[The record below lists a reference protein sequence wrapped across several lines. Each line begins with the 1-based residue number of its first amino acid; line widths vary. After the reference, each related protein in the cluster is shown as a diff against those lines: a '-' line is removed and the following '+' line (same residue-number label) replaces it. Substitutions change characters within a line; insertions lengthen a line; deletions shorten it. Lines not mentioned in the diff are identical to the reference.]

1 MALETRCFFLGKE
14 LMKLIHKRIRL
25 LLSAVAGALS
35 CVALLISFQPAVSV
49 HATGTAT
56 NSTVVKVGLIED
68 DTNPT
73 TGKVNETTAF
83 QKDYVQAIAD
93 YANWTPEYHVFSWND
108 LLAKT
113 KAGTLDLLL
122 DVTKTTERESDYY
135 FSSQEM
141 GTEMACLYAPKDTDL
156 AYDDYAGFNGMKIGY
171 ELGSTIIASF
181 QAYAND
187 NSFTF
192 TPKSYQS
199 RADLLAALQNGDIDG
214 FVQSNYYDVSQY
226 DVVLLAECKPSPV
239 YIVTSKN
246 SASNG
251 NLLIG
256 QLDNAMSLLFRYN
269 PGFNL
274 DLYRYHFA
282 TSASQETAYA
292 KDELAYIN
300 AKPKVAFYYE
310 TSWAPFE
317 YDNNGKASGITP
329 DVVRAISEQTN
340 ITFEFRLFSSTS
352 DVYSGVNGSSDVA
365 MAVSYNYSWAN
376 DHDLVITQ
384 PYVSG
389 TIMRASKSANV
400 VPASVAVVKDGYIG
414 AQISKKYPSL
424 SQVSYQTFDE
434 CMASVKFGQADC
446 TFLNYYQANYY
457 RSMVAYEDFAFQPTD
472 AIVQSIGIGITTT
485 SNTVLLRVISK
496 ALQHLSNTTLQSI
509 LSENSVFTAPFNV
522 STLMRHYPLASGLS
536 IAAFALLL
544 GVLLFFWISSAV
556 RKRQALA
563 LENAKKEAE
572 KASKAKSEFLSRMS
586 HDIRTPLNGILGM
599 TYLAQ
604 EKNTDPA
611 VGENLKKIDVSSKY
625 LLSLINDILDMS
637 KAESGQIVLR
647 PEPYSKQGIEE
658 YLKAVIMPLCEEK
671 KIVFIQ
677 DLALPEDPVPLLDK
691 LRVNQIL
698 FNLLS
703 NAVKFTPEKG
713 QVELHIKG
721 DATPESKMALTIT
734 VKDNGIGMSPEFQ
747 KVLFNPFTQE
757 ERSDQVTPHQGTGL
771 GMAITERLVDTMKG
785 TIGVSSTIG
794 QGTTFTVNLLA
805 DSVPLGN
812 VQTQEDEKKK
822 AVKTSSLKGK
832 TILLFEDN
840 MINQEIAKRL
850 RVEKGAKVVTAN
862 DGIIGVDLFK
872 KSKLGEFD
880 LILMDIRMPKQD
892 GYESTRIIRHLD
904 RKDAK
909 KIPIIAMTAD
919 AFQDDVER
927 SKQAGMNAHLSKP
940 INPQNLYQTLEEFLI
955 DKSAK

>member
-1 MALETRCFFLGKE
+1 MALHR
-14 LMKLIHKRIRL
+14 KRIRIAL
-25 LLSAVAGALS
+25 TALAGALS
-35 CVALLISFQPAVSV
+35 CFALLLTLRPAVSTS
-49 HATGTAT
+49 ALSTAT
-56 NSTVVKVGLIED
+56 NSSVVKVGLIEG

-73 TGKVNETTAF
+73 SGKVNETTAF
-83 QKDYVQAIAD
+83 QKDYVQAISD
-93 YANWTPEYHVFSWND
+93 YAGWTPEYYIDSWSN
-108 LLAKT
+108 LLSRTAN
-113 KAGTLDLLL
+113 GDLDLLL
-122 DVTKTTERESDYY
+122 DVSKTTERENYFN

-141 GTEMACLYAPKDTDL
+141 GTEMTCLYAPKSTAL
-156 AYDDYAGFNGMKIGY
+156 AFDDYAGFNGMKVGY
-171 ELGSTIIASF
+171 ELGSTILDSF
-181 QAYAND
+181 QAYAKD

-192 TPKSYQS
+192 TAVSYQT
-199 RADLLAALQNGDIDG
+199 RTELLAALQKGDVDS
-214 FVQSNYYDVSQY
+214 FVQSNYYDASQY
-226 DVVLLAECKPSPV
+226 DVVLLAECTPSPV

-246 SASNG
+246 EAG
-251 NLLIG
+251 NSLMA

-282 TSASQETAYA
+282 TSASQETAYT

-300 AKPKVAFYYE
+300 SKPTVAFYYE
-310 TSWAPFE
+310 TNWAPFE
-317 YDNNGKASGITP
+317 YDDNGKASGITP
-329 DVVRAISEQTN
+329 DVVRAISELTN
-340 ITFEFRLFSSTS
+340 ITFEFRLFSSTAE
-352 DVYSGVNGSSDVA
+352 VYTGINGSSDAA
-365 MAVSYNYSWAN
+365 MAISYNYSWAN
-376 DHDLVITQ
+376 DHDLVVTQ
-384 PYVSG
+384 PYISG
-389 TIMRASKSANV
+389 TVMRASATANST
-400 VPASVAVVKDGYIG
+400 PASVAVVKDGYLA
-414 AQISKKYPSL
+414 AQISKKYPNL
-424 SQVSYQTFDE
+424 SQVSFQTFNE
-434 CMASVKFGQADC
+434 CMAAVKSGQADC

-457 RSMVAYEDFAFQPTD
+457 RSMATYEDFSFQPTD
-472 AIVQSIGIGITTT
+472 AIVQSIGIGITTA
-485 SNTVLLRVISK
+485 SNAVLLRVFSK
-496 ALQHLSNTTLQSI
+496 ALQHLSSTTLQSI

-522 STLMRHYPLASGLS
+522 STLIRHYPLASGLS

-586 HDIRTPLNGILGM
+586 HDIRTPLNGIIGM

-604 EKNTDPA
+604 EKNSDPA
-611 VGENLKKIDVSSKY
+611 VGESLKKIDVSSKY

-637 KAESGQIVLR
+637 KAESGQITLH
-647 PEPYSKQGIEE
+647 PEPYSKKDAQE
-658 YLKAVIMPLCEEK
+658 YITAVIAPLCEEK
-671 KIVFIQ
+671 KIAFTEE
-677 DLALPEDPVPLLDK
+677 LAIPEDPLPLLDK
-691 LRVNQIL
+691 LRINQIL

-713 QVELHIKG
+713 QVELQVHAEVTLENKLAI
-721 DATPESKMALTIT
+721 TIV

-771 GMAITERLVDTMKG
+771 GMAITKRLVDTMKG

-880 LILMDIRMPKQD
+880 LILMDIRMPNQD

>member
-1 MALETRCFFLGKE
+1 MAL
-14 LMKLIHKRIRL
+14 HSKRIRIAL
-25 LLSAVAGALS
+25 TALAGALG
-35 CVALLISFQPAVSV
+35 CFALLLTLQPAVPTN
-49 HATGTAT
+49 AGATAT
-56 NSTVVKVGLIED
+56 NSTIVKVGMIEG
-68 DTNPT
+68 DTNPIS
-73 TGKVNETTAF
+73 GKINETTAF

-93 YANWTPEYHVFSWND
+93 YANWTPEYYVYSWND
-108 LLAKT
+108 LLTKT
-113 KAGTLDLLL
+113 KEGSLDLLL
-122 DVTKTTERESDYY
+122 DVTKTTERESDYN

-141 GTEMACLYAPKDTDL
+141 GTEMACLYAKSDTSL
-156 AYDDYAGFNGMKIGY
+156 TYDDYAGFNGMKIGY
-171 ELGSTIIASF
+171 ELGSTILNSF

-192 TPKSYQS
+192 TAFSYQS
-199 RADLLAALQNGDIDG
+199 RTDLLAALQNGTVDG
-214 FVQSNYYDVSQY
+214 IVQTNYYDVSRSN
-226 DVVLLAECKPSPV
+226 VVLLAECKPSPV
-239 YIVTSKN
+239 YIVTPKN
-246 SASNG
+246 ETG
-251 NLLIG
+251 NRLIG

-282 TSASQETAYA
+282 TSASQETAYT

-300 AKPKVAFYYE
+300 SKPTVAFYYE
-310 TSWAPFE
+310 TNWAPFE
-317 YDNNGKASGITP
+317 YDDNGKASGITP
-329 DVVRAISEQTN
+329 DVVRAISELTN
-340 ITFEFRLFSSTS
+340 ITFEFRLFSSTAE
-352 DVYSGVNGSSDVA
+352 VYSGINGSPDA
-365 MAVSYNYSWAN
+365 ATAVSYNYSWAN
-376 DHDLVITQ
+376 VHDLVVTQ
-384 PYVSG
+384 PYISG
-389 TIMRASKSANV
+389 TVMRASKNATST
-400 VPASVAVVKDGYIG
+400 PTSVAVVEDGYLA
-414 AQISKKYPSL
+414 AQISKKYPNL
-424 SQVSYQTFDE
+424 KQVSFQTFNE
-434 CMASVKFGQADC
+434 CMAAVKSGQADC

-457 RSMVAYEDFAFQPTD
+457 RSMVSYEDFAFQPTD
-472 AIVQSIGIGITTT
+472 AIVQSIGIGITTA
-485 SNTVLLRVISK
+485 SNAVLLRVLSK
-496 ALQHLSNTTLQSI
+496 ALQHLSSTTLQSI
-509 LSENSVFTAPFNV
+509 LSENSIFTAPFNV

-586 HDIRTPLNGILGM
+586 HDIRTPLNGIIGM

-637 KAESGQIVLR
+637 KAESGQIALH
-647 PEPYSKQGIEE
+647 PEPYPKKDIEE
-658 YLKAVIMPLCEEK
+658 YLKAVIVPLCEEK
-671 KIVFIQ
+671 KVTFAQ
-677 DLALPEDPVPLLDK
+677 DLDITEDPIPLLDK
-691 LRVNQIL
+691 LRINQIL

-703 NAVKFTPEKG
+703 NAVKFTSEKG
-713 QVELHIKG
+713 QVELQIK
-721 DATPESKMALTIT
+721 AEAASENKLAITIV

-771 GMAITERLVDTMKG
+771 GMAITKRLVDTMKG

-805 DSVPLGN
+805 DSVPLGS
-812 VQTQEDEKKK
+812 VQIQEDEKKK

-850 RVEKGAKVVTAN
+850 LVEKGAKVVTAN

-872 KSKLGEFD
+872 KSKPGEFD
-880 LILMDIRMPKQD
+880 LILMDIRMPNQD
-892 GYESTRIIRHLD
+892 GYESTRIIRHLERD
-904 RKDAK
+904 DAK